1 MDAQALLGSE
11 FELNTPLPKT
21 EQLRFISSL
30 KGPVP
35 NDYLEFM
42 KLFNG
47 GEGPVGNES
56 YLALFGLE
64 ELLDYNDSQEH
75 YSSSEYTVFASDG
88 GNTIFAF
95 DKSGEVLEFDLIGLG
110 PDEAIRRT
118 GSFIEFLATL
128 P

>member
-11 FELNTPLPKT
+11 FELNTPLPKA

-56 YLALFGLE
+56 YLALFELE
-64 ELLDYNDSQEH
+64 ELLDYNDSLEH

-118 GSFIEFLATL
+118 GGFIEFLATL